1 MSAKEYDV
9 AVIGGGPGG
18 YVAALRAA
26 QQGASVCLFEADK
39 LGGTCLNRGC
49 IPTKALYATARLQ
62 EQFHQAAAH
71 GFTLEGVS
79 FDYAQAVARKD
90 GIVDQLVG
98 GIAQLLKNA
107 GVDVFFGTAAFDA
120 VNRIRFQCKGV
131 VGRVAARN
139 IIVATGSRS
148 ARPKALA
155 GDGKNILTSTE
166 ILAIKD
172 LPARLLVIGGGY
184 IGCEFAS
191 IFAALGSNVTVVEQ
205 LPRILAGSDK
215 QIVREVEKAMTENGA
230 ELLTG
235 VAVESLAVQAS
246 GGVEAHFAG
255 RVELFDKVL
264 VAVGRVPNSAAL
276 NLDAVGIET
285 VNGAI
290 MVDDH
295 MRTKVP
301 TIFAIGD
308 VTGGVQLAH
317 VASAQAGVAVDN
329 ALGGNRAYSGQVVPS
344 AVFTLPEIAQVGLS
358 EDDCKGQ
365 GIATAVGRFAFAAS
379 GKALCDGEPRGQVK
393 IVAAK
398 DGGRLL
404 GASIV
409 GEGASTMIAELALA
423 LQHGLTAAQVAHVI
437 HAHPTLSEIIME
449 AAEDVD
455 GLAVHKAGRRRTAPG
470 A

>member
-1 MSAKEYDV
+1 MGAKEYDI

-26 QQGASVCLFEADK
+26 RQGASVCLFEADK

-49 IPTKALYATARLQ
+49 IPTKALYGTARLQ
-62 EQFHQAAAH
+62 EQLRQAADH
-71 GFTLEGVS
+71 GFTLQGVS

-90 GIVDQLVG
+90 AIVDQLVG
-98 GIAQLLKNA
+98 GIVQLLKSA
-107 GVDVFFGTAAFDA
+107 GVDVFSGTAAFEA
-120 VNRIRFQCKGV
+120 VNLIRFQCKGV
-131 VGRVAARN
+131 VGRVKARN

-148 ARPKALA
+148 VRPKALA

-172 LPARLLVIGGGY
+172 FPERLLVIGGGY

-191 IFAALGSNVTVVEQ
+191 IFAALSCRVTIVEQ
-205 LPRILAGSDK
+205 LPRILANSDK
-215 QIVREVEKAMTENGA
+215 QIVREVEKALA
-230 ELLTG
+230 EREVEILTG
-235 VAVESLAVQAS
+235 VAVESLAVQEK
-246 GGVEAHFAG
+246 GGVEARFAG
-255 RVELFDKVL
+255 RVETFDKVL
-264 VAVGRVPNSAAL
+264 VSVGRAPNSTGL
-276 NLDAVGIET
+276 NLDAAGVES
-285 VNGAI
+285 VRGAI
-290 MVDDH
+290 SVDDH
-295 MRTKVP
+295 MRTNVP

-329 ALGGNRAYSGQVVPS
+329 ALGGDRVYSGRVVPS

-358 EDDCKGQ
+358 EEDCKAQ
-365 GIATAVGRFAFAAS
+365 GIATSIGRFAFAAS
-379 GKALCDGEPRGQVK
+379 GKALCDGESRGQVK
-393 IVAAK
+393 IVAEK

-404 GASIV
+404 GAAIV

-423 LQHGLTAAQVAHVI
+423 MDQELTAAQVAHVI
-437 HAHPTLSEIIME
+437 HAHPTLPEIVME

-455 GLAVHKAGRRRTAPG
+455 GLAVHKAGRRRT
-470 A
+470 